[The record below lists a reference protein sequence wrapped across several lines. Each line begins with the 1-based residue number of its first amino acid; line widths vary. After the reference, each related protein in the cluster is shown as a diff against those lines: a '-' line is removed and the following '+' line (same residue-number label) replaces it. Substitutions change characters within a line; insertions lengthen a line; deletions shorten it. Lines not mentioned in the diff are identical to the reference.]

1 MIIKRST
8 YTSADG
14 LNRLWFTYLQF
25 KDVLGKGAMKTVY
38 RAFDEFA
45 GTEVAWNQVKLN
57 DVFRSPESL
66 QRLYSEVLLL
76 KNLDHDSIMK
86 FRASWIDV
94 DRRTFNF
101 ITEMFTSGT
110 LREYRKRYKRVN
122 IRAIKDWAR
131 QILEGLDYL
140 HGHDPPVIHR
150 DLKCDNIFVNGHLGQ
165 VKIGD
170 LGLAAILRGSHHAHS
185 TPEFMA
191 PELYEEEY
199 DELVD
204 IYSFG
209 MCVLEMLTSE
219 YPYNECSNPAQIY
232 KKVTSGKLPE
242 SFYRIDDAE
251 ARRFVGRC
259 LEKAPNRPS
268 ARELL
273 KDPFLSIEEVEELP
287 AAKISSQ
294 KAALSKNPWNCG
306 SARNIYFPFDF
317 TSDTALDVAT
327 EMVKELEITDWEP
340 FEIANMIDKEISTV
354 APSCKVSSSS
364 QIHQQQSFNYAD
376 DEDDNDDNSPH
387 HPFYYT
393 SSFSSSQASLPGLF
407 SSDDDQFYQANS
419 LHDWLQEEAN
429 VYDDASSQSSSCSDK
444 YSNLKYYSANEDDFV
459 PISPPKEELHCTSK
473 TPKCTRFGPEASMA
487 RNCNN
492 FNVADCSSKRQQKML
507 RTGSLVDIRSQ
518 LLHRSLVEE
527 INKRRLFKTVGAVE
541 HIGYQEPGSY
551 SSGGKMTGGVF
562 PGKSVKGKSDKRKRN
577 CHPKLAQSFPHH
589 RWRHHP
595 LRSPPPKAP
604 DPPPIRFYLSTLI
617 HPILSEY
624 IDTSAADPI
633 LSEYIDTSAQIP
645 ELSLPQHVHRLKPEE
660 INFESLVSRE
670 TDSVRRLLRSVRE
683 FGVLQIKNH
692 GILTEELRFALANSE
707 RIFGLTV
714 ECCSSYGDHE
724 KIVWRGDDGQVMEE
738 ATAAIGE
745 QNYQIFR

>member
-1 MIIKRST
+1 MYKTRVGEAI
-8 YTSADG
+8 DG
-14 LNRLWFTYLQF
+14 GKMQFYVEMDPSERYGRF

-38 RAFDEFA
+38 RAFDEFL
-45 GTEVAWNQVKLN
+45 GMEVAWNQVKLN
-57 DVFRSPESL
+57 DVFRSPEAL

-76 KNLDHDSIMK
+76 KNLNHDSIMR

-191 PELYEEEY
+191 PELYEEDY

-219 YPYNECSNPAQIY
+219 YPYSECSNPAQIY

-242 SFYRIDDAE
+242 SFYRIDDVE

-273 KDPFLSIEEVEELP
+273 MDPFLSIEEVEELP
-287 AAKISSQ
+287 ATKISSQ
-294 KAALSKNPWNCG
+294 KPAMSGESQELLPPSTVAARSTDMTITGTMNPEDDTIFLKVQISDTDG
-306 SARNIYFPFDF
+306 PARNIYFPFDIM
-317 TSDTALDVAT
+317 SDTPLDVAT

-340 FEIANMIDKEISTV
+340 FEIANMINEEISTLV
-354 APSCKVSSSS
+354 PSWKNSSST
-364 QIHQQQSFNYAD
+364 QILQQQSFNYAN

-387 HPFYYT
+387 HPFYSS
-393 SSFSSSQASLPGLF
+393 SSFSSSHASLPGLF
-407 SSDDDQFYQANS
+407 SSHDAQFYQANS

-429 VYDDASSQSSSCSDK
+429 VHDDASSQSSSCSDK
-444 YSNLKYYSANEDDFV
+444 YSNLKYFSANEDDFM
-459 PISPPKEELHCTSK
+459 SSSHKEELHCISRTQ
-473 TPKCTRFGPEASMA
+473 KCTRFSPEVSMA

-492 FNVADCSSKRQQKML
+492 FNVVDCSSKRQQKML

-518 LLHRSLVEE
+518 LLHRTLVEE

-541 HIGYQEPGSY
+541 HIGYHEPGGF
-551 SSGGKMTGGVF
+551 SGGKVTSGVF
-562 PGKSVKGKSDKRKRN
+562 PGK
-577 CHPKLAQSFPHH
+577 C
-589 RWRHHP
+589 
-595 LRSPPPKAP
+595 
-604 DPPPIRFYLSTLI
+604 
-617 HPILSEY
+617 
-624 IDTSAADPI
+624 
-633 LSEYIDTSAQIP
+633 
-645 ELSLPQHVHRLKPEE
+645 
-660 INFESLVSRE
+660 
-670 TDSVRRLLRSVRE
+670 
-683 FGVLQIKNH
+683 
-692 GILTEELRFALANSE
+692 
-707 RIFGLTV
+707 
-714 ECCSSYGDHE
+714 
-724 KIVWRGDDGQVMEE
+724 
-738 ATAAIGE
+738 IGE
-745 QNYQIFR
+745 SGIRGFKW